1 MKEIEIKLAI
11 DDADEARRRLG
22 EAGAVAL
29 AARSFEDNRLYDD
42 AARSLKSSGRLLRIR
57 AVGGRNVLTFKA
69 KPDGPAGDARY
80 KIRDEYETEIADA
93 AELDRVLRALG
104 FEPAYRYQKYRQPY
118 RLGGVEVLLDETRL
132 GGVEVLLDE
141 TPVGNFLELEGP
153 PEAIDAAA
161 RTLGFAPA
169 DYDTRTYRELHQAR
183 TGREEP
189 GDMVFPETA

>member
-57 AVGGRNVLTFKA
+57 AVGGRTVLTFKA
-69 KPDGPAGDARY
+69 KPDGSAGDARY
-80 KIRDEYETEIADA
+80 KIRDENETEIADA
-93 AELDRVLRALG
+93 AEMDRVLRALG

-118 RLGGVEVLLDETRL
+118 RL

>member
-42 AARSLKSSGRLLRIR
+42 AARSLKNSGRLLRLR
-57 AVGGRNVLTFKA
+57 SVGGRTVLTFKA
-69 KPDGPAGDARY
+69 KPEQGGADPRY

-93 AELDRVLRALG
+93 AAMDLVLRALG
-104 FEPAYRYQKYRQPY
+104 YEPTYRYQKYRQPY
-118 RLGGVEVLLDETRL
+118 HLGA
-132 GGVEVLLDE
+132 VEVLLDE
-141 TPVGNFLELEGP
+141 TPIGNFLELEGP

-161 RTLGFAPA
+161 RALGFSPA
-169 DYDTRTYRELHQAR
+169 DYDARTYRELHQAR

>member
-1 MKEIEIKLAI
+1 MKEIEVKLAI

-29 AARSFEDNRLYDD
+29 AVRSFEDNRLYDD
-42 AARSLKSSGRLLRIR
+42 ARRSLKEAGRLLRIR
-57 AVGGRNVLTFKA
+57 LVSGRAVLTFKA
-69 KPDGPAGDARY
+69 KSAEPAADARY
-80 KIRDEYETEIADA
+80 KIRDEYETEVADA

-104 FEPAYRYQKYRQPY
+104 YEPAYRYQKYRQPY
-118 RLGGVEVLLDETRL
+118 RL

-161 RTLGFAPA
+161 LALGFAPA

-189 GDMVFPETA
+189 GDMVFPEMA

>member
-1 MKEIEIKLAI
+1 LKEIEVKLAI

-42 AARSLKSSGRLLRIR
+42 AARSLKASGRLLRIR
-57 AVGGRNVLTFKA
+57 TVGGRTVLTFKA
-69 KPDGPAGDARY
+69 RPEEPAGDPRY
-80 KIRDEYETEIADA
+80 KIRDEHETEIADA
-93 AELDRVLRALG
+93 AALDLVLRALG
-104 FEPAYRYQKYRQPY
+104 YEPAWRYQKYRQPY
-118 RLGGVEVLLDETRL
+118 RL

-161 RTLGFAPA
+161 RALGFGPA